1 MNFKNFLFI
10 FLCLGI
16 KIQAQQGG
24 ANRCVDL
31 PTLGRALTKEEV
43 SFLATCED
51 NCFNTWK
58 KLPSGVEFKFYCRP
72 SEWKAEL
79 IKIAR
84 EDFNIL
90 LTEQTLPR
98 FILDSLDDMSISGL
112 RLWNYHAE
120 LGSGALGSTLTTMMS
135 NMRALGYRG
144 HPFIKTQIACAN
156 ILREEV
162 VNQPPTTPVIR
173 HKQTAYT
180 KGNTTYLGTDNG
192 KGGYENE
199 TVDEAGAKETKVYYE
214 NNTYYYYS
222 YNTNSYYYYDL
233 GYTQQYSLCH
243 FPNYHYVIGPQWCG
257 FIFLPWICP
266 VHTCHSCCGCH
277 PFVEVGFGREPDGG
291 PTSPPVTGGPKSPPV
306 VVTDPFSPPV
316 DEPWSPP
323 SKTYSYAQG
332 NAFQQNE
339 PFVQVTPFDV
349 HQQRVKDQEDFER
362 GQLALQEKHTQM
374 DANTRKAKGNPNA
387 ESSNWSTV
395 SLDGTTPTDTRAS
408 MPRPVEEEQ
417 EGSEPRTSPNLPS
430 RPRDP
435 NEGRATPR
443 TEIPKTQT
451 PRNETPRQ
459 ENPRQGTP
467 RNETPRNETPRTE
480 TPRNSPR
487 GQQPSNGGGGNT
499 TPRPTSRTT
508 GNSRT

>member
-16 KIQAQQGG
+16 KMQAQQGS
-24 ANRCVDL
+24 ADRCADVSHSG
-31 PTLGRALTKEEV
+31 PLTKQELSFMATV
-43 SFLATCED
+43 SDDSYKVWKSFPNSKETFR
-51 NCFNTWK
+51 FN
-58 KLPSGVEFKFYCRP
+58 CRP

-120 LGSGALGSTLTTMMS
+120 LGSGALGATLTTMMS

-162 VNQPPTTPVIR
+162 INQPPSTPPMR
-173 HKQTAYT
+173 RQQTAYT
-180 KGNTTYLGTDNG
+180 KGNTTYLGKDDG
-192 KGGYENE
+192 KGGYEDE
-199 TVDEAGAKETKVYYE
+199 VIDEAGEKEVTVYYE
-214 NNTYYYYS
+214 NNNYYYYS
-222 YNTNSYYYYDL
+222 YNTNQYYYYDL
-233 GYTQQYSLCH
+233 GYTQRYALCH

-291 PTSPPVTGGPKSPPV
+291 PFSPPVAGGPKSPPV
-306 VVTDPFSPPV
+306 IVTDPFSPPV

-323 SKTYSYAQG
+323 NQTYPFAQG
-332 NAFQQNE
+332 NAFQPAE
-339 PFVQVTPFDV
+339 PFVQVTPFDI
-349 HQQRVKDQEDFER
+349 QKMRNKDQEDFER
-362 GQLALQEKHTQM
+362 GQLAQKERDAKM
-374 DANTRKAKGNPNA
+374 DERTREVMASRNG

-395 SLDGTTPTDTRAS
+395 RTDGTTPTDTRAS
-408 MPRPVEEEQ
+408 MPRPQEREEENR
-417 EGSEPRTSPNLPS
+417 SEPRTYPNPAP

-435 NEGRATPR
+435 NEGR
-443 TEIPKTQT
+443 TQ
-451 PRNETPRQ
+451 
-459 ENPRQGTP
+459 
-467 RNETPRNETPRTE
+467 TPRTE
-480 TPRNSPR
+480 TPRNQTPRTQTPRTETPRTQTPRTETPRQQNPRTQQSPR
-487 GQQPSNGGGGNT
+487 TQQPGSGGNNNP
-499 TPRPTSRTT
+499 PRPSQRPGSNTRT
-508 GNSRT
+508 